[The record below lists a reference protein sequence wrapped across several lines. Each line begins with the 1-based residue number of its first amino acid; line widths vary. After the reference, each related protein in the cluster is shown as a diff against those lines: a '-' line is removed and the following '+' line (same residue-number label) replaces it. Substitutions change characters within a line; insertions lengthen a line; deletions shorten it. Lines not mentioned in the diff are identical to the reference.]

1 MRRSSSGSLSVALVV
16 LAVVLGTPCPTPAL
30 AHKVVVFATCTGK
43 TINGEVYFHGG
54 TAARNVKVT
63 LVGPEGQVLGETNT
77 DEEGKFAFPVRFR
90 CDHKVIADASGGH
103 GAEYTVPADEL
114 PESLPPPGGG
124 DQPGSTQPEQ
134 AEAATSRPNGAE
146 TAPTPEASQ
155 QEVLPADSGEPTA
168 PAPTPQAPTPSPGQQ
183 DFEAKAE
190 AIAHQLAAL
199 RRDLNEYEN
208 ELRLRDVLGGL
219 GYILGIMGVVF
230 YFLGVR
236 RKEKR
241 SASTDSPIGS

>member
-1 MRRSSSGSLSVALVV
+1 MRRSCSASLSLALVV
-16 LAVVLGTPCPTPAL
+16 LAVVLGWPWPRPAL

-43 TINGEVYFHGG
+43 TIDGEVYFHGG

-63 LVGPEGQVLGETNT
+63 LAGPEGQVLGETTT
-77 DEEGKFAFPVRFR
+77 DDEGRFTFPVHFR
-90 CDHKVIADASGGH
+90 CDHKVIADAGGGH

-114 PESLPPPGGG
+114 PESLPRPGSG
-124 DQPGSTQPEQ
+124 DQAVGATAEEAEPRPLAPDDAETPTVPRASDQGAFPQQSDEQ
-134 AEAATSRPNGAE
+134 AFPAPAREGPVAAPPEKDLRAE
-146 TAPTPEASQ
+146 T
-155 QEVLPADSGEPTA
+155 
-168 PAPTPQAPTPSPGQQ
+168 
-183 DFEAKAE
+183 E

-241 SASTDSPIGS
+241 SASTDAPIGS

>member
-1 MRRSSSGSLSVALVV
+1 MRRSCFASLPIALVALG
-16 LAVVLGTPCPTPAL
+16 VVLGPPCPTPAF
-30 AHKVVVFATCTGK
+30 AHKVVVFATCTGE
-43 TINGEVYFHGG
+43 TIEGEVYFHGG

-63 LVGPEGQVLGETNT
+63 LAGPEGQVLGETQT
-77 DEEGKFAFPVRFR
+77 DEEGKFAFPVHFR
-90 CDHKVIADASGGH
+90 CDHKVIADAGLGH

-124 DQPGSTQPEQ
+124 DQPGGAQPEQ
-134 AEAATSRPNGAE
+134 ADPTALRQGDAETPTVPGASDLDALPSASGQEAAPRPPEEGPVV
-146 TAPTPEASQ
+146 APDRQDLKPEI
-155 QEVLPADSGEPTA
+155 
-168 PAPTPQAPTPSPGQQ
+168 
-183 DFEAKAE
+183 E
-190 AIAHQLAAL
+190 AIAHQLVAL

-219 GYILGIMGVVF
+219 GYILGVMGVVF

-241 SASTDSPIGS
+241 SAS